1 MMKNVLLLISV
12 SLFLIACSDDK
23 ESVARPKEICHKETY
38 CAEQSHG
45 GFSAGRCLREATRDV
60 CEEIRY

>member
-1 MMKNVLLLISV
+1 MMKKVLLFISAC
-12 SLFLIACSDDK
+12 LFLIACSDK

>member
-1 MMKNVLLLISV
+1 MMKNVLFLISV

-38 CAEQSHG
+38 CAEYGG
-45 GFSAGRCLREATRDV
+45 GFAIHKCVREATRDV